1 MKTLLSIVLVAVL
14 GAYCLP
20 AQSTG
25 KGESAKIA
33 GKWQMSLDT
42 PHGPMKGPL
51 DVKQDGAKLTGTYQ
65 LEMFGAMTITGK
77 VEGDKVSF
85 NMEVPAAGMTL
96 AFTGTVEG
104 DKMSGDT
111 DHAGKWT
118 AARQ

>member
-1 MKTLLSIVLVAVL
+1 MKKLLSIVLMLAV
-14 GAYCLP
+14 GACCLP
-20 AQSTG
+20 AQTAA
-25 KGESAKIA
+25 KTESAKIA

-51 DVKQDGAKLTGTYQ
+51 QVQQEGAKLTGTYE
-65 LEMFGAMTITGK
+65 LEMFGSMTLTGK

-104 DKMSGDT
+104 DKMSGST
-111 DHAGKWT
+111 DHAGKWS